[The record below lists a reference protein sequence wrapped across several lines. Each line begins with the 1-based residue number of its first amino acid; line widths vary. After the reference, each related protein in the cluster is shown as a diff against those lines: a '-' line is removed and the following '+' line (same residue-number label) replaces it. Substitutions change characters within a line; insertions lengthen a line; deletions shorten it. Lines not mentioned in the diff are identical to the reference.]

1 MLRKHFFLAFFA
13 LLIAS
18 VGDSYSQ
25 RIKTVIFADTN
36 DPTIGDGA
44 DADKDNMLNFV
55 IEVATAIN
63 MSDKCETAI
72 VKDSEE
78 CNTKNLKQVLK
89 DLSCRGDIVFFAY
102 FGHGS
107 RAIDD
112 KSNFPQ
118 MCLGSKN
125 SDDFIPLEEVKRV
138 LVAKGARL
146 AIVLADCCNSPEA
159 TTKSKRRV
167 LSAASSTT
175 LADNSTSVFKKLFIE
190 TTGSVMAAGCQ
201 KGEYSWYYDEGS
213 FFADAFVDEMENYS
227 SSNTKNPT
235 WREVASNITNNVI
248 ETSKKAVGVGDK
260 GYVQTPIFEFGFE
273 ETVDDPKDKSKD
285 DPKEDSKDNSKDDS
299 IKDVEDVESQL
310 KAALIT
316 VANDELEPS
325 VRFKMEDVAK
335 QKFSSNA
342 EIEIVGRD
350 HKTSLGK
357 YSVEEFLDRIST
369 AFRLRNFSILDRKL
383 NSNNKFTYLK
393 VHEIY
398 INKK

>member
-1 MLRKHFFLAFFA
+1 
-13 LLIAS
+13 
-18 VGDSYSQ
+18 
-25 RIKTVIFADTN
+25 
-36 DPTIGDGA
+36 
-44 DADKDNMLNFV
+44 
-55 IEVATAIN
+55 
-63 MSDKCETAI
+63 
-72 VKDSEE
+72 
-78 CNTKNLKQVLK
+78 
-89 DLSCRGDIVFFAY
+89 
-102 FGHGS
+102 
-107 RAIDD
+107 
-112 KSNFPQ
+112 
-118 MCLGSKN
+118 
-125 SDDFIPLEEVKRV
+125 
-138 LVAKGARL
+138 
-146 AIVLADCCNSPEA
+146 
-159 TTKSKRRV
+159 
-167 LSAASSTT
+167 
-175 LADNSTSVFKKLFIE
+175 
-190 TTGSVMAAGCQ
+190 
-201 KGEYSWYYDEGS
+201 
-213 FFADAFVDEMENYS
+213 MENYS